1 MGSSKASTILKL
13 SASVLTAL
21 LFTGGFTPTVAS
33 AAISS
38 TVSAAKYEVGFDWG
52 APVTLQT
59 ATANQLHFNS
69 TFDANDYSANVGKTL
84 SFTNPITV
92 SSPLTSADFVT
103 RASFRFFTTGSWIP
117 ASEVLVQPE
126 GGTDSGVPTSVVVP
140 AGTVAM
146 NVILY
151 TDFNRPATGGHAAP
165 QAPITVNYS
174 VKLDG
179 AVQNVSLVTDRSN
192 APQTALWRIAVNNKL
207 TVDEITGQY
216 DTTNVGDS
224 EADIMTC
231 VDNSGAVNVDNLTA
245 RLISNGGDANT
256 AVNYTVPFYWGVPI
270 TNGSGYWGSS
280 LSKASDAQ
288 MYSLSQIVVMS
299 HLLEQ
304 QGSAPSIPRGLRGP
318 FEIEVLNG
326 NGQDVT
332 IPCAGVAPTSAPTWS
347 NTYGGYRIDQPTDLI
362 SSYDTWG
369 VQIFL
374 ASAPTVP
381 IYTSNFTDSP
391 ASYEWPLISFSST
404 VLPHGVPL
412 VAKYLRKTMTTMYD
426 RLNKF
431 DFMSS
436 PGPVSAE
443 FTIPL
448 NGVGLPNTI
457 SNGTGPGQAN
467 LKTPTGSEYDFSD
480 AYRAYSYPRMF
491 SDGSDGFLRL
501 VPYPESP
508 NNLKLFH
515 LGKNGLDPNFA
526 GTGTKSVAITYPR
539 GPEYP
544 SVAWYG
550 ARDKWVVAAN
560 INANSDS
567 DTSWDHANYNLV
579 VNTGSIGSGTV
590 VTSTISG
597 ANMNSFCATNYPGS
611 KYFQGDTMNPLPSP
625 TAKPLMYLGCS
636 IYDSGTGQTTSKYF
650 IVQITT
656 GANASLTKLYQV
668 NKGNDEVGAI
678 TGWGNG
684 GDVSNAQTYTAFPFA
699 SGASDTAVAFLAVSG
714 YNDQNTWKL
723 IPSAINLV
731 RIKMDGT
738 VTETANPFGKAPGDY
753 DAANN
758 YLSELLPTLPGLSV
772 GSSIN
777 ALDKDKH
784 YVATTGA
791 FDAGTAYTLDSNS
804 AFTSQWAM
812 TSWSLSSLVGGSTSA
827 NLYRTQ
833 YNNNNGQRSQ
843 VIAPVSL
850 DLTTNIATTGEAVE
864 FSISDSSDGFFAMTF
879 DEQGAFNVYAQIDSG
894 KYGWVKW
901 NAMVANWTP
910 GAGSGS
916 GGGGGGSS
924 SNSTVTAQS
933 SQYVLAG
940 VGGKLTLTGTN
951 LSGVTSVTVGGVSA
965 PFTVSQGRTLTVTLP
980 KNLAAGDQP
989 IVINLPNDESIT
1001 GETVTYL
1008 AGSTQQAQ
1016 VITPPIGLP
1025 ANNTPWSGTA
1035 VPLTIPGTTSKGLP
1049 VNVTLAPAATCA
1061 VVSGVPSIV
1070 GAGTCSITVT
1080 QVGDLGTKKATQTF
1094 KVVVA
1099 KGSLSSSVGSPFTL
1113 TDNPTDDGSQN
1124 SEDNDQRIV
1133 PTSNF
1138 PGAVSTF
1145 SSSNPDVCTVDDSGL
1160 VAGVGPGTC
1169 VITVTTNG
1177 GTNWTTETK
1186 TVAVTVQ
1193 ASANTSIPD
1202 ELPEATDGNLPA
1214 VSVSTSGTNFVQ
1226 TNDPNLMVKWDKAKG
1241 LLTLKSKG
1249 IYTGYILAKTTF
1261 TGGNGSTYTCTNV
1274 FGTTKAM
1281 PGKSAAQKKA
1291 AMKQKVFLT
1300 ATAVCKDAS
1309 GLSVPGQNGVAG
1321 NLATSFSKI
1330 KKTTKVTGTATTLGT
1345 KAYETAGQLQLKGFT
1360 GTVTFKVTRF
1370 RAMPTTMKNQYP
1382 SGKRIPTAT
1391 RTTVVT
1397 LQ

>member
-1 MGSSKASTILKL
+1 MGTSRTSKLIKWSAGVL
-13 SASVLTAL
+13 SAL

-38 TVSAAKYEVGFDWG
+38 TVSAAKYEVGFEWG
-52 APVTLQT
+52 VPVTLHT

-69 TFDANDYSANVGKTL
+69 TFDSDDYSANVGKTL

-92 SSPLTSADFVT
+92 SSPLTSADFVS
-103 RASFRFFTTGSWIP
+103 RASFRFFTSGSWIP

-151 TDFNRPATGGHAAP
+151 TDYNRPATGGHAAP

-179 AVQNVSLVTDRSN
+179 ALQNIALITDRSN
-192 APQTALWRIAVNNKL
+192 APQTGLWRVAEIYKL

-256 AVNYTVPFYWGVPI
+256 AVNYTVPFYWGVPV
-270 TNGSGYWGSS
+270 TNGSGTWGSS

-304 QGSAPSIPRGLRGP
+304 QGSAPSLPRGLRGP

-347 NTYGGYRIDQPTDLI
+347 STYGGYRIDQPTDLI
-362 SSYDTWG
+362 SSYDTWA
-369 VQIFL
+369 VQIYL

-381 IYTSNFTDSP
+381 LYTSDFTDSP
-391 ASYEWPLISFSST
+391 ASYQWPLISFTST
-404 VLPHGVPL
+404 ALPHGVPL
-412 VAKYLRKTMTTMYD
+412 VAKYLRKTMTIMYD

-431 DFMSS
+431 DFISS

-448 NGVGLPNTI
+448 NGVGLPNTM

-467 LKTPTGSEYDFSD
+467 LKTPVGSEYDFSD
-480 AYRAYSYPRMF
+480 AYREYSYPRMF

-501 VPYPESP
+501 ATYPESA

-526 GTGTKSVAITYPR
+526 GTSTKSVTLTYPR
-539 GPEYP
+539 VPEYP

-567 DTSWDHANYNLV
+567 DTSWDHANYNFV

-625 TAKPLMYLGCS
+625 TAKPIAYLGCS
-636 IYDSGTGQTTSKYF
+636 IYDSGAGRTTSKFF
-650 IVQITT
+650 IVQINT

-668 NKGNDEVGAI
+668 TKGNDEVGAI

-699 SGASDTAVAFLAVSG
+699 SAASDTAVAFLAVSG

-758 YLSELLPTLPGLSV
+758 YLSDLLPSLPGLSV
-772 GSSIN
+772 GSSIHS
-777 ALDKDKH
+777 LDKEKH

-791 FDAGTAYTLDSNS
+791 FDAGTPYTLNSNS
-804 AFTSQWAM
+804 AFSSPWAM
-812 TSWSLSSLVGGSTSA
+812 TSWSLSSLVGGATTA
-827 NLYRTQ
+827 NLYRMQ
-833 YNNNNGQRSQ
+833 FNNNNGQRSQ
-843 VIAPVSL
+843 VMAPVSL
-850 DLTTNIATTGEAVE
+850 DLNTNIATTGEVVE
-864 FSISDSSDGFFAMTF
+864 FSLSDGSDGFFAMTF
-879 DEQGAFNVYAQIDSG
+879 DEQGALNVFTQTDSG

-901 NAMVANWTP
+901 NPMVAGWT
-910 GAGSGS
+910 SGGTN
-916 GGGGGGSS
+916 GGGGGNGGGG
-924 SNSTVTAQS
+924 SNSLGTVTKVS
-933 SQYVLAG
+933 TKYVLAG
-940 VGGKLTLTGTN
+940 LGGSLTLTGTGLN
-951 LSGVTSVTVGGVSA
+951 LATTVTIGGVSA
-965 PFTVSQGRTLTVTLP
+965 PVTKKTATSLTVTLP
-980 KNLAAGDQP
+980 KNLSSGAQP
-989 IVINLPNDESIT
+989 VVINFASGDPIT
-1001 GETVTYL
+1001 GQSLTYI
-1008 AGSTQQAQ
+1008 AGKIPQAQ
-1016 VITPPIGLP
+1016 VIAPPISLP
-1025 ANNTPWSGTA
+1025 ANNTPWTGTG
-1035 VPLTIPGTTSKGLP
+1035 VPLVIPASTDVGLG
-1049 VNVTLAPAATCA
+1049 VVVSVAPAATCA
-1061 VVSGVPSIV
+1061 MVSGIPTIV
-1070 GAGTCSITVT
+1070 GAGTCTLTVT
-1080 QVGDLGTKKATQTF
+1080 QAGDLGTKKVTQTT
-1094 KVVVA
+1094 KIVIA
-1099 KGSLSSSVGSPFTL
+1099 KGALETDVDDPFTI
-1113 TDNPTDDGSQN
+1113 TDNPADTGSIAGQA
-1124 SEDNDQRIV
+1124 NDRQLS
-1133 PTSNF
+1133 PSSNF
-1138 PGAVSTF
+1138 SGATRTY
-1145 SSSNPDVCTVDDSGL
+1145 SSSNTDICTVDEAGL
-1160 VAGVGPGTC
+1160 VSGVSAGTC
-1169 VITVTTNG
+1169 VITVVSSG
-1177 GTNWTTETK
+1177 GNNWATDTRTVSV
-1186 TVAVTVQ
+1186 TVAP
-1193 ASANTSIPD
+1193 SSNNSIPD
-1202 ELPEATDGNLPA
+1202 VLPELTDGAAAARNIPSA
-1214 VSVSTSGTNFVQ
+1214 SSVFVP
-1226 TNDPNLMVKWDKAKG
+1226 TNDSSLLVKWDKAKG
-1241 LLTLKSKG
+1241 LLSLQSKG
-1249 IYTGYILAKTTF
+1249 IYTGYILAETTF
-1261 TGGNGSTYTCTNV
+1261 TTANSTTYTCTNV

-1281 PGKSAAQKKA
+1281 PGKTATQKKA
-1291 AMKQKVFLT
+1291 AFKGKVFSA
-1300 ATAVCKDAS
+1300 ATAACKDSS
-1309 GLSVPGQNGVAG
+1309 GLSVPA
-1321 NLATSFSKI
+1321 NLATDFLKI
-1330 KKTTKVTGTATTLGT
+1330 KKTTKAKGNATTIGT
-1345 KAYETAGQLQLKGFT
+1345 KTYESVAQTQLKGFT
-1360 GTVTFKVTRF
+1360 GTVTIKVTRY
-1370 RAMPTTMKNQYP
+1370 RAWPTTMKNQTGA
-1382 SGKRIPTAT
+1382 GKRIPT
-1391 RTTVVT
+1391 TVRITAIT